1 MQKIRITTSILF
13 LVAIL
18 LISGCVPKEKAS
30 IAESQEII
38 KTYPFGDPD
47 PVPILI
53 RSSLWGKG
61 ARLYPYSFIDEF
73 SKTSESKEW
82 KVICL
87 ENPYISVSVLPE
99 VGGKIWGAL
108 EKSTGREFIYKNH
121 VLKFREIALRGP
133 WTSGGIE
140 FNFGIVGHTPAG
152 AHPVDYIYRKNP
164 DGSVSCIVG
173 NMDLPSRSRWSV
185 CITVPRDKAFF
196 ETRSFWY
203 NPSPLHQS
211 YYAWMNAAIRTG
223 DDLQYIFPGRYHIA
237 HNFSVPLR
245 PWPIDKNGRD
255 LSWYKNNDFG
265 SYKSYFTVGEYENF
279 FGGYWHKLGF
289 GFGHWARYD
298 DVPGHKT
305 WIWGQSRQG
314 MIWEDLLTDT
324 DGQYSEPQAGRYLN
338 QNDHALFTPYSADNW
353 KEIWFPYKDTGP
365 MVAAS
370 PVGVLN
376 VIREDNSLTVN
387 LCPLSSIDDDLVV
400 IEAGKEVFR
409 EHLTLSP
416 MEVLSRELDLSVKPG
431 SYEVRISNR
440 LVYNDD
446 SEAND
451 LHRPLK
457 FHSFIE
463 NTTEELFLSANRF
476 EKERNYYLAL
486 EKYLEVLEKEPLHT
500 RALCR
505 TSELYFRRGEYRR
518 ALDHVNKA
526 LNNVMYDPE
535 ANYIYGI
542 ISRRLGNLIDAKET
556 LGWAA
561 RSLKFRST
569 AYCQMAEIFIIE
581 KRYDL
586 AEEYSRR
593 ALKYNAYNINAYQA
607 LSIALRKAGDLKQA
621 ADINDR
627 ILQLEPLNHLSRY
640 ESYQLTQKKQELER
654 FQSFI
659 RNELPHEN
667 YLEMSLYYYNLGLNP
682 EAVQL
687 LEHAPEYP
695 SIYYWLAYILKDEAP
710 QKSRSWLQKANSLS
724 PAMVFPFREESIP
737 VFKWAVSKTPENW
750 KAKYYLA
757 LIFWSKGCVREAVK
771 LINDCEEPDFAT
783 FYIVRAYFN
792 KENNPEKAL
801 SDMQKAVAVNSSD
814 WHNWYRLIEFLNNRK
829 RVDKALTTA
838 KKAVN
843 KFPHN
848 TSIQIENVR
857 ALLNTQQYSTA
868 AEILEGM
875 VALPSE
881 GATGVHSLFVD
892 CHIKFALQYFERK
905 DYLKAIE
912 HLKKSEKYPENLGT
926 GKPYDPD
933 FRLQEYIRAYC
944 YKKMGDDE
952 KAEHLRKSIYD
963 YTLKM
968 WPDKR
973 EYPYIGGLMLQKYG
987 DSKKARLLLR
997 ENKPEQVLSA
1007 LK

>member
-1 MQKIRITTSILF
+1 
-13 LVAIL
+13 
-18 LISGCVPKEKAS
+18 
-30 IAESQEII
+30 
-38 KTYPFGDPD
+38 
-47 PVPILI
+47 
-53 RSSLWGKG
+53 
-61 ARLYPYSFIDEF
+61 
-73 SKTSESKEW
+73 
-82 KVICL
+82 
-87 ENPYISVSVLPE
+87 
-99 VGGKIWGAL
+99 
-108 EKSTGREFIYKNH
+108 
-121 VLKFREIALRGP
+121 
-133 WTSGGIE
+133 
-140 FNFGIVGHTPAG
+140 VGHTPAG

-196 ETRSFWY
+196 ETQSFWY

-211 YYAWMNAAIRTG
+211 YYAWMNAAISTG
-223 DDLQYIFPGRYHIA
+223 DDLQYIFPGCYHIA
-237 HNFSVPLR
+237 HNFSAPLR

-365 MVAAS
+365 MAAAS
-370 PVGVLN
+370 PVGVMN
-376 VIREDNSLTVN
+376 VIWEDNSLTVN
-387 LCPLSSIDDDLVV
+387 VCPLSNIDDDLVV
-400 IEAGKEVFR
+400 IEEGKEVFR
-409 EHLTLSP
+409 EHISLSP

-451 LHRPLK
+451 LHRPLR
-457 FHSFIE
+457 FHPFIE

-486 EKYLEVLEKEPLHT
+486 EKYLKVLEKEPLHT

-518 ALDHVNKA
+518 ALDHISKA
-526 LNNVMYDPE
+526 LDNVMYDPE

-569 AYCQMAEIFIIE
+569 AYCQMAEIFIMG

-607 LSIALRKAGDLKQA
+607 LSIALRKAGDTKQA
-621 ADINDR
+621 SDINNR
-627 ILQLEPLNHLSRY
+627 ILELEPLNHLSRY
-640 ESYQLTQKKQELER
+640 ESYLLTQKKQELLR

-667 YLEMSLYYYNLGLNP
+667 YLEMSLYYYSLGLIP
-682 EAVQL
+682 EAVRL

-695 SIYYWLAYILKDEAP
+695 SI
-710 QKSRSWLQKANSLS
+710 
-724 PAMVFPFREESIP
+724 MVFPFREESIP

-757 LIFWSKGCVREAVK
+757 LIYWSKGRVREAVK

-801 SDMQKAVAVNSSD
+801 SDIQKAAAVNSSD

-829 RVDKALTTA
+829 LVDKALYA
-838 KKAVN
+838 AQDAVN

-848 TSIQIENVR
+848 TPIQVENIR
-857 ALLNTQQYSTA
+857 ALLNGQQYSIA
-868 AEILEGM
+868 AEILEAL

-892 CHIKFALQYFERK
+892 CHVKFALQYVEMK
-905 DYLKAIE
+905 DYLKAIV
-912 HLKKSEKYPENLGT
+912 HLKKSQEYPENLGT

-933 FRLQEYIRAYC
+933 FRLQEYIMAYC
-944 YKKMGDDE
+944 YDRMEEDAR
-952 KAEHLRKSIYD
+952 AEQLRKSIYD

-968 WPDKR
+968 WPDKK

-997 ENKPEQVLSA
+997 EEKPDQVLSA

>member
-1 MQKIRITTSILF
+1 MQKIKRTTSILF
-13 LVAIL
+13 LLSIF
-18 LISGCVPKEKAS
+18 LISGCGTKGKTS
-30 IAESQEII
+30 ITESLEII

-47 PVPILI
+47 LVPILI

-73 SKTSESKEW
+73 SKTAEDRKW
-82 KVICL
+82 KVIHL

-99 VGGKIWGAL
+99 VGGKIWGAV
-108 EKSTGREFIYKNH
+108 EKSTGSEFIYKNH

-152 AHPVDYIYRKNP
+152 AHPVDYLYRKNP

-196 ETRSFWY
+196 ETQSFWY

-245 PWPIDKNGRD
+245 PWPVDKNGRD

-279 FGGYWHKLGF
+279 FGGYWHELGF

-314 MIWEDLLTDT
+314 MIWEDLLTDN

-365 MVAAS
+365 MAVAS
-370 PVGVLN
+370 PVGVMN
-376 VIREDNSLTVN
+376 VMREDNSLTVN
-387 LCPLSSIDDDLVV
+387 VCPLSSIDDDLVI

-431 SYEVRISNR
+431 SFEVRISNR
-440 LVYNDD
+440 LVYNDN

-451 LHRPLK
+451 LHRPLR
-457 FHSFIE
+457 FHPFKE
-463 NTTEELFLSANRF
+463 NTTEELFLSAKRF

-486 EKYLEVLEKEPLHT
+486 EKYLEVLKKEPFHT

-505 TSELYFRRGEYRR
+505 TSELYFRRGEYKR
-518 ALDHVNKA
+518 ALGHVSKA
-526 LNNVMYDPE
+526 LDNVMYDPE

-569 AYCQMAEIFIIE
+569 AYCQMAEIFMLE
-581 KRYDL
+581 KKYDL

-607 LSIALRKAGDLKQA
+607 LSLALRKAGQTKQA
-621 ADINDR
+621 SDINNR
-627 ILQLEPLNHLSRY
+627 IIELEPLNHLSRY
-640 ESYQLTQKKQELER
+640 ERYLLTQKKQELER

-667 YLEMSLYYYNLGLNP
+667 YLEMSLYYYSLGLIP

-710 QKSRSWLQKANSLS
+710 QKSRSWLKKANSLS

-757 LIFWSKGCVREAVK
+757 LIYWSKGLVKETSK
-771 LINDCEEPDFAT
+771 LINDCGEPDFAT

-792 KENNPEKAL
+792 KEINPKKAL
-801 SDMQKAVAVNSSD
+801 SDMQKAVAVNSLD
-814 WHNWYRLIEFLNNRK
+814 WHNWYRLLEFLNNRK
-829 RVDKALTTA
+829 IVDKALNIA

-857 ALLNTQQYSTA
+857 ALLNGQQYSTA

-892 CHIKFALQYFERK
+892 CHINFALQYVEKK

-912 HLKKSEKYPENLGT
+912 HLKKSEEYPENLGT

-933 FRLQEYIRAYC
+933 FRLQQYILAYC
-944 YKKMGDDE
+944 YDKMGGDK
-952 KAEHLRKSIYD
+952 KAELLRKSIYD
-963 YTLKM
+963 YTLKI
-968 WPDKR
+968 WPDKK
-973 EYPYIGGLMLQKYG
+973 EYPYFGGLMLQKYG
-987 DSKKARLLLR
+987 DLKKALLLLR
-997 ENKPEQVLSA
+997 EKKPEQVLSA

>member
-1 MQKIRITTSILF
+1 MRKIRITTSIIFILAF
-13 LVAIL
+13 L
-18 LISGCVPKEKAS
+18 LILGCVPQEKAS
-30 IAESQEII
+30 IMESLEII

-73 SKTSESKEW
+73 SKIAEDREW
-82 KVICL
+82 KVIRL
-87 ENPYISVSVLPE
+87 ENPFISVSVLPE
-99 VGGKIWGAL
+99 VGGKIWGAV

-133 WTSGGIE
+133 WTSGGLE

-164 DGSVSCIVG
+164 DGSVSCIIG
-173 NMDLPSRSRWSV
+173 NIDLPSRSRWSV

-196 ETRSFWY
+196 ETQSFWY

-211 YYAWMNAAIRTG
+211 YYAWMNAAISTG

-255 LSWYKNNDFG
+255 LSWYKNNNFG

-279 FGGYWHKLGF
+279 FGGYWHKHSF

-298 DVPGHKT
+298 DVPGQKT

-314 MIWEDLLTDT
+314 MIWEDLLTDS

-365 MVAAS
+365 MAAAS
-370 PVGVLN
+370 PVGVMN
-376 VIREDNSLTVN
+376 VIREDNSLTVSV
-387 LCPLSSIDDDLVV
+387 CPLSRIDDDLVV
-400 IEAGKEVFR
+400 IAAGKEVFR
-409 EHLTLSP
+409 EHITLSP

-451 LHRPLK
+451 LHRPLR
-457 FHSFIE
+457 FHPFIE
-463 NTTEELFLSANRF
+463 NSTEELYLSASRF

-505 TSELYFRRGEYRR
+505 ASELYFRRGEYRR
-518 ALDHVNKA
+518 ALGHVSKA
-526 LNNVMYDPE
+526 LDNVMYDPE

-556 LGWAA
+556 MGWAA

-569 AYCQMAEIFIIE
+569 AYCQMAEIFMVE

-586 AEEYSRR
+586 AEEYSSR
-593 ALKYNAYNINAYQA
+593 ALKYNAYNINAYQV
-607 LSIALRKAGDLKQA
+607 LSIALRKAGEIKQA
-621 ADINDR
+621 SDINNKVLE
-627 ILQLEPLNHLSRY
+627 IEPLNHLSRY
-640 ESYQLTQKKQELER
+640 EHYLLTQKKQELVIFR
-654 FQSFI
+654 SFI

-667 YLEMSLYYYNLGLNP
+667 YLEISLYYYSLGLNL
-682 EAVQL
+682 EAVQV

-695 SIYYWLAYILKDEAP
+695 SIYYWLAYITKDEAP
-710 QKSRSWLQKANSLS
+710 QKSRAWLQKANSLS

-737 VFKWAVSKTPENW
+737 VFKWAVSQTPENW

-757 LIFWSKGCVREAVK
+757 LLYWSKGRVKETGK
-771 LINDCEEPDFAT
+771 LINDCGEPDFAT
-783 FYIVRAYFN
+783 FYIIRAYFN
-792 KENNPEKAL
+792 KEHNPEKAL
-801 SDMQKAVAVNSSD
+801 ADLQKAVAVNSSD
-814 WHNWYRLIEFLNNRK
+814 WHNWYRLIEFLNNREM
-829 RVDKALTTA
+829 VDKAFSVA
-838 KKAVN
+838 KDAVN

-848 TSIQIENVR
+848 TPIQIENIR
-857 ALLNTQQYSTA
+857 ALLNSQQYSLA
-868 AEILEGM
+868 AEILEAM

-892 CHIKFALQYFERK
+892 CHVKFALQYVEMK
-905 DYLKAIE
+905 DYLKAIV
-912 HLKKSEKYPENLGT
+912 HLKKSQEYPETLGT

-933 FRLQEYIRAYC
+933 FRLQEYIMAYC
-944 YKKMGDDE
+944 YDKMEEDE
-952 KAEHLRKSIYD
+952 RAEQLRKSIYD

-968 WPDKR
+968 WPDKK
-973 EYPYIGGLMLQKYG
+973 EYPYIGGLMLQKYD

-997 ENKPEQVLSA
+997 EKKPDQVLSA